1 MVTCCET
8 IRPSAESWTIAS
20 CTFATGIRRVN
31 AALPCSPVETFALT
45 TWPPSDSVRASAF

>member
-31 AALPCSPVETFALT
+31 AALPCSPVETLALT
-45 TWPPSDSVRASAF
+45 T